1 MNRQLA
7 VILCFAVLGFS
18 SLPSQSWAQAKTA
31 KACTEEWRA
40 DKAGFQAKGITEKAY
55 VAECRSSGATTPAAA
70 PAPAAP
76 PPKPVIAAP
85 APAPSSAGQAKTA
98 KACIEEW
105 RADKAGFQAKGITQ
119 KAYVAECRGG
129 PAAVP
134 TAAPAPAPAA
144 PAPKPTVAAPAPAPA
159 PTAAERPAQAPV
171 ARAPS
176 NGTPSAAGQ
185 FATEAQAKANCPIDT
200 VVWVNLRSKIY
211 HFSGTH
217 NYGNTKDGAYMC
229 ERDTAAQGM
238 RAAKNEQHP

>member
-1 MNRQLA
+1 MNKLLT
-7 VILCFAVLGFS
+7 VILCSAVFGLS
-18 SLPSQSWAQAKTA
+18 SLPSESWAQGKTV

-55 VAECRSSGATTPAAA
+55 VAQCRAGGAATPT
-70 PAPAAP
+70 
-76 PPKPVIAAP
+76 AAP
-85 APAPSSAGQAKTA
+85 APAPAAQAPRPTAAAPAPSTGQPKTA

-105 RADKAGFQAKGITQ
+105 RADKAGFQAKGITE

-129 PAAVP
+129 ATATP

-144 PAPKPTVAAPAPAPA
+144 PPPKPTAAAPAQAPV
-159 PTAAERPAQAPV
+159 TTERPIQSPV

-176 NGTPSAAGQ
+176 SGTPSAAGQ
-185 FATEAQAKANCPIDT
+185 FATEAQAKASCPTDT
-200 VVWVNLRSKIY
+200 VVWVNLRSRIY

-217 NYGNTKDGAYMC
+217 NYGTTRGGAYMC